1 MLDSIYKSSQN
12 FITTCFSAGQILDG
26 RFLMSGKESVTA
38 LRKLRV
44 RLHYSW
50 IAIFIFMTAAVI
62 TQFSTSYPFL
72 QRLALGL
79 VASSIFLITIII
91 RAYIIALLALRRA
104 AIIKSQTI
112 FAVGVVLDIDKTSTF
127 PAMELL
133 LAITGVLINLVLAGT
148 FFTVYEVLA
157 QTGSIMVYV
166 FVQWLAFIYFM
177 LSIFD
182 LLPGLPLDGGR
193 ILWTVL
199 WKATGKFEK
208 MMRILSWT
216 GWALGMAFLV
226 TGIVLTIVSR
236 QWFVGVL
243 LALPGLILQNA
254 STHERHRLG
263 TSSPGDKSEGP
274 AVASVSGGA

>member
-1 MLDSIYKSSQN
+1 
-12 FITTCFSAGQILDG
+12 
-26 RFLMSGKESVTA
+26 MSGKKSIIA
-38 LRKLRV
+38 LRRIRV

-72 QRLALGL
+72 ERLALGL
-79 VASSIFLITIII
+79 VASSIFLVTIVI
-91 RAYIIALLALRRA
+91 RAYIIAWLALRRGA
-104 AIIKSQTI
+104 NVRSQAVFAI
-112 FAVGVVLDIDKTSTF
+112 GVVLDIDKTSTF
-127 PAMELL
+127 PAVELL
-133 LAITGVLINLVLAGT
+133 LAITGILINLILAGAL
-148 FFTVYEVLA
+148 FTAYEVLA

-177 LSIFD
+177 IAIFD

-208 MMRILSWT
+208 MVRILSWT
-216 GWALGMAFLV
+216 GWALGMAFFV
-226 TGIVLTIVSR
+226 TGIVLTIISR

-254 STHERHRLG
+254 ATHERHLAE
-263 TSSPGDKSEGP
+263 TPSPDEKT
-274 AVASVSGGA
+274 AAAASVSGGT